1 VSLLTQS
8 LSRLLPGAQLTWQ
21 SLTFEQQNIELS
33 LLALNS
39 ESLVLDAQQV
49 GKFWQQLPYW
59 AFAWAAGQGLARHI
73 LANPELVRGKRVLD
87 FGCGSGLVGIAA
99 AKAGASSVLC
109 CDTDP
114 LALIASQW
122 NAERNGV
129 DISVTG
135 EWVGEAADL
144 DCLLAADILY
154 DLTSAGDLAD
164 QCAAIPNWLV
174 AETQYQLPPW
184 SAIVEVRQ
192 YLASTLPKL
201 DDFDQDLN
209 VSIYSHKSTR

>member
-1 VSLLTQS
+1 MNPLINP
-8 LSRLLPGAQLTWQ
+8 LSNLLPGAQLQWHV
-21 SLTFEQQNIELS
+21 LAFESQNIELS

-39 ESLVLDAQQV
+39 DSLVLDAQQV
-49 GKFWQQLPYW
+49 GSFWQQLPYW
-59 AFAWAAGQGLARHI
+59 AFAWAAGQGLAQHI

-99 AKAGASSVLC
+99 AKAGARSVLC

-114 LALIASQW
+114 LALIASQY

-129 DISVTG
+129 DISVTD
-135 EWVGEAADL
+135 EWTGEAADL

-164 QCAAIPNWLV
+164 RCASIPNWLV

-184 SAIVEVRQ
+184 SSLVSIETYQV
-192 YLASTLPKL
+192 STLPTL
-201 DDFDQDLN
+201 DDFDQDLT
-209 VSIYSHKSTR
+209 VSIYCHNNVI

>member
-1 VSLLTQS
+1 MNPLINP
-8 LSRLLPGAQLTWQ
+8 LSNLLPGAELQWHALA
-21 SLTFEQQNIELS
+21 FESQNIELS

-39 ESLVLDAQQV
+39 KSLVLDTQQV
-49 GKFWQQLPYW
+49 GTFWQQLPYW
-59 AFAWAAGQGLARHI
+59 AFAWAAGQGLAQHI

-99 AKAGASSVLC
+99 AKAGARSVLC

-114 LALIASQW
+114 LALIASQY

-129 DISVTG
+129 DISVTD
-135 EWVGEAADL
+135 EWMGEAADL

-164 QCAAIPNWLV
+164 RCASIPNWLV

-184 SAIVEVRQ
+184 SSLVAIETYQV
-192 YLASTLPKL
+192 STLPTL
-201 DDFDQDLN
+201 DDFDQDLT
-209 VSIYSHKSTR
+209 VSIYCHNNVI